1 MKPLVA
7 GCVVSFV
14 VSLGALHAQ
23 TPLEYW
29 PGTTYDPAIPTFE
42 HVLGYKPGEQISSHA
57 QILRYFRSLAEAAP
71 DRMRIVEYAKS
82 WEGREL
88 VYGVIGSAKNIARL
102 EEVKSG
108 MQLLADP
115 RRANAE
121 SVEKLV
127 SSLPATVWLAYG
139 VHGNEISSCDAAM
152 LTAYH
157 VLAAQDDPVAEK
169 VRSSVLLF
177 LNPTQNPDG
186 RDRFVNN
193 FRMSTGLEP
202 SDSPYNIEHDEPWP
216 RGRTN
221 HYLFDLNRDWFALTQ
236 PETRGHVKAL
246 LEWYPLVF
254 VDLHEMGSNRT
265 YYFTPESA
273 PFNPHFTKTQRESLN
288 WFGKNNAKWFDK
300 FGFDYFTREVYDAFY
315 PGYGASWPIFH
326 GAIAATYEQASSRGL
341 VIRRSDG
348 TTMPYRD
355 TVRHHFTASL
365 ATAETAA
372 DNRIALLRNFYDYRK
387 TAIDEGSKEDV
398 NAFLL
403 PRRGNT
409 ANVDKLAAILHEQ
422 GIEVHQSKDAGK
434 ACEVE
439 APAGSFLVPL
449 AQPSKRLIRTLLDKQ
464 VPMEP
469 EFIKEAERRR
479 KKDLPDEIY
488 DVVAWSLPL
497 QYGVEVAECK
507 KVPNG
512 FRLVEPDRIP
522 PGSVNGEATVAY
534 FVPWGTA
541 AAGRFLTAALRA
553 GLKVLSSDKAFE
565 MNGKT
570 YPRGTLALKVLD
582 NRGSLRDTLVRL
594 AKETG
599 ADIEATNTAWVE
611 RGVNLGSRYVFRMKK
626 ARVAL
631 AWGFPTTGYGA
642 GNTRFVI
649 ERQFGYPV
657 HPIRTRTLARADLSA
672 FDVLIL
678 PNGRGYLEVLK
689 EDALK
694 RIKQWVE
701 RGGTLIAV
709 RGAVSAI
716 AASKAE
722 LLDLTL
728 ENAAGEEPKK
738 DSEGKAQDEKKGDG
752 AKKGEK
758 PKGKLFAKEE
768 DFLKAIQPESEAP
781 DDVPGV
787 LAKALVDPDHWIT
800 AGLGD
805 SIGGLIEGRDI
816 YSPIKLDKGVNAA
829 YWAGPEVL
837 LQSGYLWEE
846 NRKQLAFKPAIVV
859 QPVGRGFVIAF
870 MTDPNFRAYMDG
882 LNLAFLN
889 AVFRGAAHAS
899 PAVGR

>member
-1 MKPLVA
+1 M
-7 GCVVSFV
+7 
-14 VSLGALHAQ
+14 
-23 TPLEYW
+23 
-29 PGTTYDPAIPTFE
+29 
-42 HVLGYKPGEQISSHA
+42 
-57 QILRYFRSLAEAAP
+57 RYFRSLAEAAP
-71 DRMRIVEYAKS
+71 DRMKIFEYAKS

-88 VYGVIGSAKNIARL
+88 IYGVIGSAERIARL
-102 EEVKSG
+102 EEIKSG
-108 MQLLADP
+108 MRRLADP
-115 RRANAE
+115 RETSAE
-121 SVEKLV
+121 SAEMLV
-127 SSLPATVWLAYG
+127 GGLPATVWLAYG

-157 VLAAQDDPVAEK
+157 VLAAQNDPVAEK
-169 VRSSVLLF
+169 IRSHVLLF

-186 RDRFVNN
+186 RDRFVNH
-193 FRMSTGLEP
+193 FRMSAGLEP
-202 SDSPYNIEHDEPWP
+202 SDSPFNIEHDEPWP

-246 LEWYPLVF
+246 LEWYPLAF
-254 VDLHEMGSNRT
+254 VDLHEMGSNAS
-265 YYFTPESA
+265 YYFTPEAA
-273 PFNPHFTKTQRESLN
+273 PFNPHFTKAQRESLE

-315 PGYGASWPIFH
+315 PGYGASWPIFY
-326 GAIAATYEQASSRGL
+326 GGIGATYEQASSRGL
-341 VIRRSDG
+341 VIRRSDR
-348 TTMPYRD
+348 TTMRYRD

-372 DNRIALLRNFYDYRK
+372 DKRIELLRNFYDYRK
-387 TAIDEGSKEDV
+387 TAVEEGRKEDV
-398 NAFLL
+398 KAFLL
-403 PRRGNT
+403 PRKGNT
-409 ANVDKLAAILHEQ
+409 ANLDKLAAILHEQ
-422 GIEVHQSKDAGK
+422 GIEVQQSKDAGQ
-434 ACEVE
+434 ACGVE
-439 APAGSFLVPL
+439 APAGSFLALL
-449 AQPSKRLIRTLLDKQ
+449 AQPSKRLIRTLLDKH
-464 VPMEP
+464 VSMEP

-497 QYGVEVAECK
+497 QYGVEVAECN
-507 KVPNG
+507 KVPAG
-512 FRLVEPDRIP
+512 FTPVEPARIP
-522 PGSVNGEATVAY
+522 PGSVRGEAAVAY
-534 FVPWGTA
+534 LVPWGTN
-541 AAGRFLTAALRA
+541 AAGRFLTSALLA

-565 MNGKT
+565 MAGKT
-570 YPRGTLALKVLD
+570 YPRGTLALKVRD
-582 NRGSLRDTLVRL
+582 NPGTLRDTLARL
-594 AKETG
+594 ARETG
-599 ADIEATNTAWVE
+599 ADIEATDSSWVE
-611 RGVNLGSRYVFRMKK
+611 QGVNFGSRHVFPMKK

-631 AWGFPTTGYGA
+631 AWDLPTNPYGA
-642 GNTRFVI
+642 GNTRFVM

-678 PNGRGYLEVLK
+678 PHGGRYPEVLK
-689 EDALK
+689 EDALNK
-694 RIKQWVE
+694 IKQWVD

-709 RGAVSAI
+709 RGAVSVVAG
-716 AASKAE
+716 SKAE
-722 LLDLTL
+722 LLDLTP
-728 ENAAGEEPKK
+728 ETAGGEEPKK
-738 DSEGKAQDEKKGDG
+738 EPEGKPQDEKKAAG
-752 AKKGEK
+752 AKKEEK
-758 PKGKLFAKEE
+758 PKGKLLAKEE

-787 LAKALVDPDHWIT
+787 LGKALVDSDHWIT

-805 SIGGLIEGRDI
+805 SIVGLIEGQDI

-829 YWAGPEVL
+829 YWAGPEEL

-859 QPVGRGFVIAF
+859 QPLGRGFVIAF